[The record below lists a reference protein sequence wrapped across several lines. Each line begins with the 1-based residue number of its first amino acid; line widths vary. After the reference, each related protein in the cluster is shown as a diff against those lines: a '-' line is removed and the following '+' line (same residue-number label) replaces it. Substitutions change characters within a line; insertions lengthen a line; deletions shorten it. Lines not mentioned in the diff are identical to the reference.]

1 MKKAFKLVLLPILLC
16 LACLC
21 LFACSKTKY
30 YEYTGATMSVHEG
43 TAKSLK
49 VEAAEGEKFILI
61 SPAIT
66 VRTERDGSATK
77 FVGWQIKGQ
86 DEVYPA
92 GEQLTMTKKNMTL
105 IAVWKDAYTLTF
117 TNTDS
122 GATGN
127 LPEMEEDYF
136 AVGEQVT
143 LPECDMTKQGYT
155 FGGWKDANGK
165 IYQAKS
171 TFVMPNAHTQL
182 TTTWTNVY
190 SLTFLAGA
198 GENQQVEGDAPTIAP
213 RELNS
218 SVYLPKCTFTSAGY
232 DFVCWQDQ
240 DGTNYNAGDLYVVKG
255 NVTFI
260 AIWQKSTTAS
270 DENFD
275 FALLADGTYSIAK
288 TNTATLTGNL
298 VLPAVFN
305 DKAVTVIA
313 ENAFKGTAIESVTIP
328 ESVTAIKAN
337 AFYGCTKLSTV
348 IFDGESQL
356 KTIEQ
361 SAFASSVKLSTFGAT
376 STAASVFV
384 LPESVTTIQN
394 NAFFGCNLKAVTLSD
409 NLTTLGTGVFANNQ
423 NLTAFSAD
431 SQYFKG
437 GSFLT
442 NADQTVIYAFAY
454 ACQGADSVNID
465 TATEI
470 ADYAFAY
477 ANKITSLTL
486 GSQVQKIGKQAFA
499 NCYTLTEITQNN
511 ENSLNTVSDGAFLA
525 CSGIKT
531 FYIGK
536 NLTSLALSAFE
547 GCIGISFYKV
557 HSDNPSYGT
566 YGDNL
571 YTKDKTV
578 FLLYAPSNENPIC
591 TLHAYTAVIAE
602 GAFQYGNV
610 EQVIK
615 QGDDS
620 VTITV
625 GDKAFYHC
633 PQLRV
638 IDFWDKITTI
648 GNRAFEY
655 CTMLDNAVLGNSLT
669 SLGEYAF
676 YYCEKLSSVNIS
688 ADCSLKTISQF
699 AFANSGLTSF
709 NAKSKIEAIQQ
720 NAFAACPYLS
730 TLFLEGVKTIAFS
743 AFASCE
749 KLTSVEIPLSLVSIE
764 GGAFKS
770 CNALSFS
777 VAENV
782 TAFSADDKGNLYNS
796 DKTELLFC
804 AQKNAMAAFV
814 LPDSVKT
821 IAPYTFY
828 EYTLTSFDA
837 KNSALE
843 TIGEYAFANCA
854 SLEKAFVPATLK
866 TIKQSAFEKCTL
878 LTDFAFVDANSNKV
892 SQNLEKIEK
901 NAFKN
906 CVRLNIYLLG
916 DNIPIIDEEAF
927 YLEPEAQNTSFKP
940 EIFVD
945 ATMIEE
951 FKTRCTSIA
960 SFLKAY
966 SI

>member
-1 MKKAFKLVLLPILLC
+1 MKKALKPVLLIILLS

-49 VEAAEGEKFILI
+49 VEATEGEKFILI

-86 DEVYPA
+86 DNVYPV

-105 IAVWKDAYTLTF
+105 VAVWKDAYTLAF

-127 LPEMEEDYF
+127 LPILEEEYF

-240 DGTNYNAGDLYVVKG
+240 DGNTYNAGDLYVVQG
-255 NVTFI
+255 NVTFV
-260 AIWQKSTTAS
+260 AIWQKSTTTS
-270 DENFD
+270 NENFD
-275 FALLADGTYSIAK
+275 FSLLNDGTYAISK
-288 TNTATLTGNL
+288 TSKATLTGNL
-298 VLPAVFN
+298 VLPATFE

-313 ENAFKGTAIESVTIP
+313 ENAFKGIAIESVTIP
-328 ESVTAIKAN
+328 ASVTTIKAS

-348 IFDGESQL
+348 IFEDESQL

-361 SAFASSVKLSTFGAT
+361 SAFASSVKLSTFGAN
-376 STAASVFV
+376 STTASTFV
-384 LPESVTTIQN
+384 LPQSVTTIQN
-394 NAFFGCNLKAVTLSD
+394 NAFFGCNLKEITLSD
-409 NLTTLGTGVFANNQ
+409 SLTTLGTGVFTNNQ
-423 NLTAFSAD
+423 NLTSFVVD
-431 SQYFKG
+431 NHNFKG

-442 NADQTVIYAFAY
+442 NADKTVIYAFAY
-454 ACQGADSVNID
+454 ASQGANFVNID

-477 ANKITSLTL
+477 ANKLTSLTL
-486 GSQVQKIGKQAFA
+486 GSQVRKIGKQAFA
-499 NCYTLTEITQNN
+499 NCYALTEIIQNK
-511 ENSLNTVSDGAFLA
+511 ENLLNTLSDGAFLA

-536 NLTSLALSAFE
+536 NLNSLDLSAFE
-547 GCIGISFYKV
+547 GCIGISSYEV
-557 HSDNPSYGT
+557 HSDNFSYGT
-566 YGDNL
+566 YGNNL

-591 TLHAYTAVIAE
+591 TLHSYTTVIAE

-615 QGDDS
+615 QGDETL
-620 VTITV
+620 TITV

-638 IDFWDKITTI
+638 IDFWDKITII

-676 YYCEKLSSVNIS
+676 YYCEKLSTVDIS
-688 ADCSLKTISQF
+688 TNCLLKTIPQF

-709 NAKSKIEAIQQ
+709 NAKGKIEAIQQ
-720 NAFAACPYLS
+720 NAFGACSYLS
-730 TLFLEGVKTIAFS
+730 TLVLDGVKTIAFS

-749 KLTSVEIPLSLVSIE
+749 KLTTVEIPLSILAIE

-770 CNALSFS
+770 CNALTFK

-782 TAFSADDKGNLYNS
+782 TAFSVDDKGNLYNF

-804 AQKNAMAAFV
+804 AAKNAMTAFV
-814 LPDSVKT
+814 LPSSVKI
-821 IAPYTFY
+821 IAPYAFY
-828 EYTLTSFDA
+828 EYSLTSFDA
-837 KNSALE
+837 KNSAIE
-843 TIGEYAFANCA
+843 TIGEYAFASCA
-854 SLEKAFVPATLK
+854 SLEKVFVPATLK

-878 LTDFAFVDANSNKV
+878 LTDFVFVDAQNNKV
-892 SQNLEKIEK
+892 NQNLEKIEK

-916 DNIPIIDEEAF
+916 NNVPIIDEYAF

-945 ATMIEE
+945 ATMLEE
-951 FKTRCTSIA
+951 FKTRCPSIVN
-960 SFLKAY
+960 FLKAY
-966 SI
+966 TI